1 MSASAINDND
11 LVLLYLK
18 PHKTWLMRIKKGEKA
33 HTHAGFIEHNVIIG
47 KEFGSSVESSTGKV
61 FRLLKPTIAD
71 FLMRFS
77 RPTQVV
83 YPKDLGMIAAWT
95 GLSPGKIVVESG
107 TGSGALTA
115 FMANLVR
122 PNGHVYTYEIREE
135 FMEVAKKNLQK
146 VGLLDYVT
154 ITKKDAKE
162 GIDIKDA
169 DIAIIDVG
177 DPWTLVESFKNAL
190 KGSGML
196 ATISPT
202 MNQAEKITAE
212 LLDKGF
218 IDVWSVELISRELEA
233 RTGMTR
239 PSTRMI
245 GHTAYITFA
254 RKGV

>member
-11 LVLLYLK
+11 LVLLYVK

-33 HTHAGFIEHNVIIG
+33 HTHAGFIEHNAIIG

-115 FMANLVR
+115 FMAKLVSST
-122 PNGHVYTYEIREE
+122 GHVYKY
-135 FMEVAKKNLQK
+135 
-146 VGLLDYVT
+146 
-154 ITKKDAKE
+154 
-162 GIDIKDA
+162 DIMD
-169 DIAIIDVG
+169 
-177 DPWTLVESFKNAL
+177 
-190 KGSGML
+190 
-196 ATISPT
+196 
-202 MNQAEKITAE
+202 
-212 LLDKGF
+212 
-218 IDVWSVELISRELEA
+218 
-233 RTGMTR
+233 
-239 PSTRMI
+239 
-245 GHTAYITFA
+245 
-254 RKGV
+254 

>member
-1 MSASAINDND
+1 MSVNMINDND

-18 PHKTWLMRIKKGEKA
+18 PHKSWLVRIKKGDKA
-33 HTHAGFIEHNVIIG
+33 HTHAGFIEHDSIIG
-47 KEFGSSVESSTGKV
+47 KEFGSAIESSMGRT

-83 YPKDLGMIAAWT
+83 YPKDLGIIAAWT
-95 GLSPGKIVVESG
+95 GLSSGKIVVESG

-115 FMANLVR
+115 FMANLVK
-122 PNGHVYTYEIREE
+122 PSGHIHTYEIREE
-135 FMEVAKKNLQK
+135 FIASAKKNLQK
-146 VGLLDYVT
+146 VGLLEHVT
-154 ITKKDAKE
+154 ITNKDAKE
-162 GIDIKDA
+162 GVDVKNA

-177 DPWTLVESFKNAL
+177 DPWTLVEPFKNAL

-196 ATISPT
+196 AAISPT
-202 MNQAEKITAE
+202 MNQAEKMTAE

-218 IDVWSVELISRELEA
+218 VDVWSLELIARELEA
-233 RTGMTR
+233 RVGMTR
-239 PSTRMI
+239 PSMRMI

>member
-1 MSASAINDND
+1 MSVNAINDND

-18 PHKTWLMRIKKGEKA
+18 PRKSWLVRIKKGDKA
-33 HTHAGFIEHNVIIG
+33 HTHAGFIEHDSIIG
-47 KEFGSSVESSTGKV
+47 KEFGSAIESSVGRT

-83 YPKDLGMIAAWT
+83 YPKDLGMIASWT
-95 GLSPGKIVVESG
+95 GLSSGKIVVESG

-115 FMANLVR
+115 FMANLVK

-135 FMEVAKKNLQK
+135 FIASAKKNLQK

-154 ITKKDAKE
+154 ITNKDAKE
-162 GIDIKDA
+162 GVDVKDA
-169 DIAIIDVG
+169 DVAIIDVG

-196 ATISPT
+196 AAISPT
-202 MNQAEKITAE
+202 MNQAEKMTAE

-218 IDVWSVELISRELEA
+218 VDVWSIELIARELEA
-233 RTGMTR
+233 RVGMTR
-239 PSTRMI
+239 PSMRMI

>member
-1 MSASAINDND
+1 MSISAINDND

-18 PHKTWLMRIKKGEKA
+18 PHKSWLVRIKRGDKA
-33 HTHAGFIEHNVIIG
+33 HTHAGFIEHDSIIG
-47 KEFGSSVESSTGKV
+47 KEFGSSIESSTGMT
-61 FRLLKPTIAD
+61 FRVLKPTITD

-95 GLSPGKIVVESG
+95 GLSSGKIVVESG

-122 PNGHVYTYEIREE
+122 PEGHVYTYEMRME
-135 FMEVAKKNLQK
+135 FIEVAKKNLQK

-154 ITKKDAKE
+154 ITNMDAKE
-162 GIDIKDA
+162 GIDVKDA

-196 ATISPT
+196 AAISPT

-218 IDVWSVELISRELEA
+218 VDVWSVELISRELEA
-233 RTGMTR
+233 RVGMTR
-239 PSTRMI
+239 PSMRMI
-245 GHTAYITFA
+245 GHTAYMTFA

>member
-1 MSASAINDND
+1 VSSAINDGD

-18 PHKTWLMRIKKGEKA
+18 PHKSWLVRIKKGDKA
-33 HTHAGFIEHNVIIG
+33 HTHAGFIEHNSMIG
-47 KEFGSSVESSTGKV
+47 KELGSSIESSMGRT
-61 FRLLKPTIAD
+61 FRLLRPTLAD

-95 GLSPGKIVVESG
+95 GLSSGKIVVESG

-135 FMEVAKKNLQK
+135 FMEAAKKNLQK

-154 ITKKDAKE
+154 ITNKDAKE
-162 GIDIKDA
+162 GIDVKDA

-177 DPWTLVESFKNAL
+177 DPWTLVEPFKNAL
-190 KGSGML
+190 KGAGML
-196 ATISPT
+196 AAISPT
-202 MNQAEKITAE
+202 MNQAEKMTAE

-218 IDVWSVELISRELEA
+218 VDVWSIELIARELEA
-233 RTGMTR
+233 RVGMTR
-239 PSTRMI
+239 PSMRMI

>member
-1 MSASAINDND
+1 MSVNTVSDND

-18 PHKTWLMRIKKGEKA
+18 PHKSWLIRIKNGEKA
-33 HTHAGFIEHNVIIG
+33 HTHAGFIEHNTIIG
-47 KEFGSSVESSTGKV
+47 KEFGSSIESSTGRT

-95 GLSPGKIVVESG
+95 GLSPGKIVIESG

-122 PNGHVYTYEIREE
+122 SNGHVYTYEIRGE

-146 VGLLDYVT
+146 VGLLEYVT
-154 ITKKDAKE
+154 ITNKDAKE

-169 DIAIIDVG
+169 DIGIIDVG
-177 DPWTLVESFKNAL
+177 DPWTLVEPFKNAL

-196 ATISPT
+196 AAISPT
-202 MNQAEKITAE
+202 MNQAEKITVE

-218 IDVWSVELISRELEA
+218 VDVWSLELISRELEA
-233 RTGMTR
+233 RVGMTR
-239 PSTRMI
+239 PSMRMI

>member
-1 MSASAINDND
+1 MSVNTVNDND

-18 PHKTWLMRIKKGEKA
+18 PHKSWLIRIKKGEKA
-33 HTHAGFIEHNVIIG
+33 HTHAGFIEHNTIIG
-47 KEFGSSVESSTGKV
+47 KEFGSSIESSTGRT

-95 GLSPGKIVVESG
+95 GLSPGKIVIESG

-122 PNGHVYTYEIREE
+122 SNGHVYTYEIRGE

-146 VGLLDYVT
+146 VGLLEYVT
-154 ITKKDAKE
+154 ITNKDAKE
-162 GIDIKDA
+162 GIEIKDA
-169 DIAIIDVG
+169 DIGIIDVG
-177 DPWTLVESFKNAL
+177 DPWTLVEPFKNAL

-196 ATISPT
+196 AAISPT

-218 IDVWSVELISRELEA
+218 VDVWSLELISRELEA
-233 RTGMTR
+233 RVGMTR
-239 PSTRMI
+239 PSMRMI

>member
-1 MSASAINDND
+1 MSSNTISEND

-18 PHKTWLMRIKKGEKA
+18 PRKSWLVKIKKGDRA
-33 HTHAGFIEHNVIIG
+33 HTHAGFIEHNSIIG
-47 KEFGSSVESSTGKV
+47 KEYGSSIESSTGKT
-61 FRLLKPTIAD
+61 FRLLRPTIAD

-95 GLSPGKIVVESG
+95 GLSSGKIVVESG

-122 PNGHVYTYEIREE
+122 PDGHVYTYEIREE
-135 FMEVAKKNLQK
+135 FVEVAKKNLQK
-146 VGLLDYVT
+146 AGLADYVT
-154 ITKKDAKE
+154 ITKKDVKE
-162 GIDIKDA
+162 GIDVKDA

-177 DPWTLVESFKNAL
+177 DPWTLVEPFRNAL

-196 ATISPT
+196 AAISPT
-202 MNQAEKITAE
+202 MNQAEKLTAE

-218 IDVWSVELISRELEA
+218 ADVWSVELISRELEA
-233 RTGMTR
+233 RVGMTR
-239 PSTRMI
+239 PSMRMI
-245 GHTAYITFA
+245 GHTAYITFG
-254 RKGV
+254 RKGL